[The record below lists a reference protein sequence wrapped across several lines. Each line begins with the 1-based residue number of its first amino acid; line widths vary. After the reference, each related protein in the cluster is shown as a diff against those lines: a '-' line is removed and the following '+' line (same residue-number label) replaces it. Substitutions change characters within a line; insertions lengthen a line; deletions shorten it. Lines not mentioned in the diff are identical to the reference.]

1 MFLEKLN
8 GVADLKKLKQ
18 KDLPMLCDEI
28 RSVLLAKLSKHGGHS
43 GPNLGVVELTVAI
56 HYVFDS
62 PVDKIVF
69 DVSHQCYTHKILTGR
84 KDAFLFEEHFDD
96 VNGFTNPSE
105 SEHDIFTVGHTSTAL
120 SLACGLAKAR
130 DLKGEKHNVLAI
142 IGDGSLSGGEA
153 YEGLNNIAE
162 QGTNFI
168 AVVNDNEMSIAENHG
183 GYYRNMEL
191 LRKTGGKAK
200 DNFFRALGFD
210 YVYVE
215 EGNDVLTL
223 VKVFKKLKNTSS
235 PVVVHVHTQKGKGF
249 WAAEQNREM
258 FHSGGPFSVEKGQYL
273 GGGNGETYAE
283 VTYNYL
289 AQKAKSDPAVVAIS
303 SATPPVMAF
312 YPERRAAFG
321 KQFVDVGICEEHAVA
336 FAAGIARGGAKPV
349 YGVFG
354 SFLQRS
360 FDQLHQD
367 LALDNNPATLLVFW
381 DSVFGMGSATHSGL
395 YDIAELSNIPNLVYL
410 APTCKDEYLKMLD
423 WSVEQTEKS
432 VAIRV
437 PIRVTESHGN
447 FDSAQDYSLLN
458 KSFVAKWGSDVAIIA
473 VGSFFDLGRR
483 IVERLAQ
490 SGVNATLVN
499 PVFLSGIDIDLTENL
514 ARSHRLIVTLEE
526 GILEGGYGQKIAS
539 FLGDAPVKVKNFGLQ
554 KSFFGDFDPHEL
566 LEQNSLT
573 EEKITEYVLKTLQ

>member
-223 VKVFKKLKNTSS
+223 VKVFKKLKNTAS

-289 AQKAKSDPAVVAIS
+289 AQKAKSDPTVVAIS

-539 FLGDAPVKVKNFGLQ
+539 FFGDAPVKVKNFGLQ

>member
-1 MFLEKLN
+1 MFLEKID
-8 GVADLKKLKQ
+8 GVADLKKEKRT
-18 KDLPMLCDEI
+18 DLPLLCDEI
-28 RSVLLAKLSKHGGHS
+28 RQVLLTKLSRHGGHI
-43 GPNLGVVELTVAI
+43 GPNLGLVELTCAL

-84 KDAFLFEEHFDD
+84 KDAFLYPEHYDD
-96 VNGFTNPSE
+96 VNGFSNPSE
-105 SEHDIFTVGHTSTAL
+105 SEHDFFTIGHTSTAL

-130 DLKGEKHNVLAI
+130 DLLGETHNVIAV

-183 GYYRNMEL
+183 GYYKNLEI
-191 LRKTGGKAK
+191 LRQTNGKAK
-200 DNFFRALGFD
+200 DNLFKALGFR

-215 EGNDVLTL
+215 EGNNVDAL
-223 VKVFKKLKNTSS
+223 VKVFKKLKNTQK

-249 WAAEQNREM
+249 WAAEQNKEK
-258 FHSGGPFSVEKGQYL
+258 FHSGGPFSVENGTYL
-273 GGGNGETYAE
+273 YGGNGENYGEITYR
-283 VTYNYL
+283 YL
-289 AQKAKSDPAVVAIS
+289 AEKTKNDCAVVAIS
-303 SATPPVMAF
+303 SATPTVLGMTPT
-312 YPERRAAFG
+312 RRAEMG

-336 FAAGIARGGAKPV
+336 FASGIAKGGAKPV

-381 DSVFGMGSATHSGL
+381 DSVYGMGGPTHNGL

-410 APTCKDEYLKMLD
+410 APTCKEEYLAMLD
-423 WSVEQTEKS
+423 WAVEQTEKS

-437 PIRVTESHGN
+437 PMIVTSR
-447 FDSAQDYSLLN
+447 SVPKQDYSILN
-458 KSFVAKWGSDVAIIA
+458 KSQVVSRGSKVAILA
-473 VGSFFDLGRR
+473 VGSMFALGES
-483 IVERLAQ
+483 VVNNLAAQ
-490 SGVNATLVN
+490 GVNATLVN
-499 PVFLSGIDIDLTENL
+499 PVFLSGLDTNL
-514 ARSHRLIVTLEE
+514 LDRLKADHQLVVTLEE
-526 GILEGGYGQKIAS
+526 GILEGGYGQKIAGY
-539 FLGDAPVKVKNFGLQ
+539 LGDSNVKVKNFGLQ
-554 KSFFGDFDPHEL
+554 KSFFGDFDPETL
-566 LEQNSLT
+566 LQQNGLTEQNIS
-573 EEKITEYVLKTLQ
+573 EYILKTLQ